1 MCNTAVTPLNTAITF
16 NLLKLLLMR
25 NLGGFFLPALRGIL
39 VSEVYTKTPLTFE
52 QQLQQLK
59 ERGLIIDDDD
69 LALFHLKTIS
79 YYRLSAYWHPFRK
92 TEQDDVLSDDFE
104 EGTQFTEVIRL
115 YEFDRRL
122 RLLVM
127 DAIER
132 IEVYARTLFAYH
144 IGHRYG
150 AFGHTRAANFHH
162 NFYHAPWLEKLEE
175 DADRSI
181 DVFISHYK
189 NKYAGFPTLP
199 IWMVTEVMS
208 LGSLSKGY
216 RGLKNDDKKIISDE
230 FALHHRC
237 LADWFHTLTYIRNIC
252 SHHGRLWN
260 RELAIRPGMMRARA
274 WNPPVSPRNDRVF
287 YILLIIRYLLR
298 KAHSSDK
305 WKEQCDNLLKPLA
318 EDRKWRAAMGIP
330 EDWIDHPV
338 WQ

>member
-1 MCNTAVTPLNTAITF
+1 MA
-16 NLLKLLLMR
+16 
-25 NLGGFFLPALRGIL
+25 
-39 VSEVYTKTPLTFE
+39 EVYTKSPLTFE

-59 ERGLIIDDDD
+59 DRGLIIDDDD

-132 IEVYARTLFAYH
+132 IEVYARTLFTYH

-162 NFYHAPWLEKLEE
+162 DFDHTPWVEKLEE
-175 DADRSI
+175 DAARSK
-181 DVFISHYK
+181 DEFITHYK

-208 LGSLSKGY
+208 LSSLSRGY

-237 LADWFHTLTYIRNIC
+237 LSDWFHTLTYIRNIC

-298 KAHSSDK
+298 KAYISDK
-305 WKEQCDNLLKPLA
+305 WKEQCDNLLRPIAK
-318 EDRKWRAAMGIP
+318 DGKWRAAMGIP
-330 EDWIDHPV
+330 ENWVEHPV

>member
-1 MCNTAVTPLNTAITF
+1 MA
-16 NLLKLLLMR
+16 
-25 NLGGFFLPALRGIL
+25 
-39 VSEVYTKTPLTFE
+39 EVYTKTPLTFE

-92 TEQDDVLSDDFE
+92 IEQDGVLSDDFE

-132 IEVYARTLFAYH
+132 IEVYARTLFTYQ

-150 AFGHTRAANFHH
+150 TFGHTMAANFHP
-162 NFYHAPWLEKLEE
+162 NFNHAPWLEKLEE
-175 DADRSI
+175 DAAKSK

-208 LGSLSKGY
+208 LGSLSFGY

-230 FALHHRC
+230 FALSHKC
-237 LADWFHTLTYIRNIC
+237 LGNWFHTLNYIRNVC

-260 RELAIRPGMMRARA
+260 RELAIRPSTMRARA
-274 WNPPVSPRNDRVF
+274 WNPPVTPRNDRIF
-287 YILLIIRYLLR
+287 YVLLILRYLLR
-298 KAHSSDK
+298 NVYGSKE
-305 WKEQCDNLLKPLA
+305 WKEQCDNLLKPIA
-318 EDRKWRAAMGIP
+318 EDRKWRTAMGIP
-330 EDWIDHPV
+330 GNWMEHPV
-338 WQ
+338 WE

>member
-1 MCNTAVTPLNTAITF
+1 MA
-16 NLLKLLLMR
+16 
-25 NLGGFFLPALRGIL
+25 
-39 VSEVYTKTPLTFE
+39 EVYTKTPLTFE

-132 IEVYARTLFAYH
+132 IEVYARTLFTYH
-144 IGHRYG
+144 IGHKYG

-162 NFYHAPWLEKLEE
+162 DFDHTPWLEKLEE
-175 DADRSI
+175 DAARSK
-181 DVFISHYK
+181 DEFITHYK

-208 LGSLSKGY
+208 LSSLSRGY

-298 KAHSSDK
+298 KAYISDK
-305 WKEQCDNLLKPLA
+305 WKEQCDNLLRPIAK
-318 EDRKWRAAMGIP
+318 DGKWRAAMGIP
-330 EDWIDHPV
+330 ENWVEHPV

>member
-1 MCNTAVTPLNTAITF
+1 
-16 NLLKLLLMR
+16 MR
-25 NLGGFFLPALRGIL
+25 NLGGFFLPAFRGSP
-39 VSEVYTKTPLTFE
+39 VVEAYTKSPLTFE

-59 ERGLIIDDDD
+59 DRGLIIDDDD

-132 IEVYARTLFAYH
+132 IEVYARTLFTYH

-298 KAHSSDK
+298 KAYISDK
-305 WKEQCDNLLKPLA
+305 WKEQCDNLLRPIAK
-318 EDRKWRAAMGIP
+318 DRKWRAAMGIP
-330 EDWIDHPV
+330 ENWVEHPV